1 MSAYDCA
8 EQLDKAEQVARVLLS
23 DRNLIKDPVESYASK
38 SIAVLQAQAYVS
50 KTRLDHLDLDPD
62 LRRQYEV
69 VYPMVIEVLK
79 REFPG
84 LGDNFVDLRTALDR
98 DEYFCIDWC
107 HLSPNGNEMIAQRIG
122 EAVARRQ
129 GTPAT
134 ALR

>member
-1 MSAYDCA
+1 MSARP
-8 EQLDKAEQVARVLLS
+8 E
-23 DRNLIKDPVESYASK
+23 
-38 SIAVLQAQAYVS
+38 
-50 KTRLDHLDLDPD
+50 LDHLDLDPD